1 MRKAISELEEL
12 KLGKKAVIVIRL
24 VNESIDKANEKIKK
38 DILEGLSA
46 KPRIPWFKSVEKVTV
61 VEET

>member
-1 MRKAISELEEL
+1 M
-12 KLGKKAVIVIRL
+12 GKKAVIVIRL
-24 VNESIDKANEKIKK
+24 VTESIDKANETIEN